1 MVKKCKLHVHGHD
14 VCNIAPPTCISVN
27 FVEIPLNFIRSN
39 IHKTVILYKTVQSLC
54 SDVVVQ
60 NVNVIPLV
68 ACEVVSFKKH
78 HDDSLVK
85 CFMLKS
91 SPFAGHHQYY
101 YRHYHHYCH
110 HHYPIIIIISFSVTT
125 IIIFIV
131 IIISIIVKFTV
142 IIIFIIIITLKFISN
157 FFDIRSSSITFV
169 LHFIY
174 VLFNYLFSIIY

>member
-1 MVKKCKLHVHGHD
+1 MLPVYPGRSVRKNQRRAFFSQPLTLLCRVVKKCKLHVHGHD

-110 HHYPIIIIISFSVTT
+110 HHYHHYHHHQFQRHHHHH
-125 IIIFIV
+125 FH
-131 IIISIIVKFTV
+131 
-142 IIIFIIIITLKFISN
+142 
-157 FFDIRSSSITFV
+157 RHHH
-169 LHFIY
+169 LHY
-174 VLFNYLFSIIY
+174 R